1 MLNADFWVNMQV
13 PIGAEEPL
21 QAQTLLVLAEMQ
33 GSEKASHALC
43 LAYMSS
49 NLCLVLCIIYP
60 VLTLTSQLN

>member
-33 GSEKASHALC
+33 GSENASHALC
-43 LAYMSS
+43 LAYISS
-49 NLCLVLCIIYP
+49 NSYALSCVSSIQC
-60 VLTLTSQLN
+60 